1 MQPWMQHIGL
11 GFSLAG
17 VLVICLADAWL
28 SRSMLIYLDAV
39 EANLENVV
47 ASLRS
52 GSTFVMATGIDVKRD
67 KSQNQARLVKTFG
80 WLVLALGFGFQLAGL
95 YLNQLPA

>member
-17 VLVICLADAWL
+17 VLVISLADAWL
-28 SRSMLIYLDAV
+28 SRSILIYLDAV
-39 EANLENVV
+39 EANLESIV
-47 ASLRS
+47 ASLRA
-52 GSTFVMATGIDVKRD
+52 GSTHVIVTGIDVKRD
-67 KSQNQARLVKTFG
+67 KSQNQARLAKTLG

-95 YLNQLPA
+95 YLNAPPA